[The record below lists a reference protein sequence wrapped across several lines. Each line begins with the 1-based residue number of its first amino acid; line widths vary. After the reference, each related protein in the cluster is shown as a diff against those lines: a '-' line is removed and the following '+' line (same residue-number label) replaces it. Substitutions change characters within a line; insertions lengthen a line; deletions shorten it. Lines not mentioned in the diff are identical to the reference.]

1 MIIKKFQKIQ
11 SFIDIVSL
19 NLTANRK
26 LEKRKLIE
34 LRGTWLFLKL
44 KPKNTKKYSDLFNF
58 YTTYDSYRRTHTFRL
73 IQYEL

>member
-1 MIIKKFQKIQ
+1 MYILEKGTG
-11 SFIDIVSL
+11 SG
-19 NLTANRK
+19 K
-26 LEKRKLIE
+26 LEKRRLIE

-73 IQYEL
+73 ILYDSYSMNYS